1 MPATDI
7 GIDLGSSN
15 VVIYAKQ
22 KGITILEPSVVA
34 YDKDTEKIL
43 AYGEEAQRLIDRTQ
57 GNIVAIRPLRNG
69 VISDYRMTELLLKHF
84 IQKALGR
91 RAFRK
96 PYISICVPSGVTE
109 VEKRAVEE
117 ASYQA
122 GARDVTIV
130 EETVA
135 AAIGAGIDITKPVG
149 NLVVDIGGATTKCVV
164 ISLGAPVVLQTL
176 RIGGDTFSEAIVRYV
191 RRNHNL
197 FIGEGQAE
205 AIKIKIGTVYPKP
218 NSESMQISGR
228 NVITGLPRTISI
240 TSDEV
245 RQACGEAANE
255 IVEVVHGV
263 LEKTPPELSQDIV
276 ERGIILT
283 GGGALLD
290 GFEEMI
296 EERTGINA
304 MTAEHP
310 ECAVA
315 EGTGLYNE
323 KIAMLSRMD

>member
-91 RAFRK
+91 RAF
-96 PYISICVPSGVTE
+96 
-109 VEKRAVEE
+109 KRAVEE

-149 NLVVDIGGATTKCVV
+149 NLVVDIGGATTKCAV

>member
-122 GARDVTIV
+122 GARDVT
-130 EETVA
+130 
-135 AAIGAGIDITKPVG
+135 
-149 NLVVDIGGATTKCVV
+149 
-164 ISLGAPVVLQTL
+164 
-176 RIGGDTFSEAIVRYV
+176 RRHRRRYDKM
-191 RRNHNL
+191 RCH
-197 FIGEGQAE
+197 
-205 AIKIKIGTVYPKP
+205 
-218 NSESMQISGR
+218 
-228 NVITGLPRTISI
+228 
-240 TSDEV
+240 
-245 RQACGEAANE
+245 
-255 IVEVVHGV
+255 
-263 LEKTPPELSQDIV
+263 
-276 ERGIILT
+276 
-283 GGGALLD
+283 
-290 GFEEMI
+290 
-296 EERTGINA
+296 
-304 MTAEHP
+304 
-310 ECAVA
+310 
-315 EGTGLYNE
+315 
-323 KIAMLSRMD
+323 LSRSTCRPSDASHRRRYIQRGHRTLCAQKP

>member
-69 VISDYRMTELLLKHF
+69 VISDYRLTELLLKHF

-149 NLVVDIGGATTKCVV
+149 NLVVDIGGATTKCAV

-197 FIGEGQAE
+197 F
-205 AIKIKIGTVYPKP
+205 PKP

>member
-149 NLVVDIGGATTKCVV
+149 NLVVDIGGATTKCAV

-228 NVITGLPRTISI
+228 N
-240 TSDEV
+240 EV